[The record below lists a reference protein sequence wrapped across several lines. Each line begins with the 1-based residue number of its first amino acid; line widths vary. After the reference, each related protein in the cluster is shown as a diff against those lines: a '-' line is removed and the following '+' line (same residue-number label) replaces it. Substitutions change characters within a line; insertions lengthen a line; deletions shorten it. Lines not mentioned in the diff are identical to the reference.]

1 MPGDLHGVGD
11 RDWGSGAQAG
21 VAARPAADRADRADA
36 QGGAAVR
43 QAGRGCRGGHLRTA
57 GDRPADAGHGGADQ
71 TGYAGAGVLPA
82 GAHRHRRHAL
92 PGLEIPDHASRC
104 VGLGPSRA
112 DSGNA
117 ARRRAAGRPR
127 RHRRR
132 PDLQAGER
140 RPRDPGG
147 TLAQADLGGRAGTA
161 VQRAPGGDEPGRP
174 AAAAAVRAGGLR
186 SLAVRPAAGQT
197 GNHRALAGLGAQPA
211 DLSPDVRAGRGVRA
225 ALVAGAGSE
234 NPSAHAA
241 GGAVQLRAGGLA
253 SGGGATMKTRAVRV
267 GVIGCGY
274 WGPNLVRNF
283 ARHTGSQVQA
293 VCDRQ
298 FERAARVG
306 AEYRI
311 PVITDRHEEVLE
323 ARDLDLVIIA
333 TPSFS
338 HFELARQ
345 ALQAGKHVLVMKPL
359 TTRLD
364 HAEELCDL
372 AERNGVLL
380 AVDHTFVFTGAVR
393 RMRELIVGRE
403 IGELYYFDSVRINLG
418 LIQTDVNVIWDL
430 APHDVSIMDYLIAR
444 APVSVAATGA
454 SHGGSPTEN
463 MAYVTVRY
471 TGSLIGHVH
480 VNWLAAAK
488 VGRPIPG
495 GPKKKVIDDHI
506 ESTHPRHTHH

>member
-1 MPGDLHGVGD
+1 
-11 RDWGSGAQAG
+11 
-21 VAARPAADRADRADA
+21 
-36 QGGAAVR
+36 
-43 QAGRGCRGGHLRTA
+43 
-57 GDRPADAGHGGADQ
+57 
-71 TGYAGAGVLPA
+71 
-82 GAHRHRRHAL
+82 
-92 PGLEIPDHASRC
+92 
-104 VGLGPSRA
+104 
-112 DSGNA
+112 
-117 ARRRAAGRPR
+117 
-127 RHRRR
+127 
-132 PDLQAGER
+132 
-140 RPRDPGG
+140 
-147 TLAQADLGGRAGTA
+147 
-161 VQRAPGGDEPGRP
+161 
-174 AAAAAVRAGGLR
+174 
-186 SLAVRPAAGQT
+186 
-197 GNHRALAGLGAQPA
+197 
-211 DLSPDVRAGRGVRA
+211 
-225 ALVAGAGSE
+225 
-234 NPSAHAA
+234 
-241 GGAVQLRAGGLA
+241 
-253 SGGGATMKTRAVRV
+253 MKTRAVRV

-430 APHDVSIMDYLIAR
+430 APHDVSIMDYLIGR
-444 APVSVAATGA
+444 APVSVSATGA

-463 MAYVTVRY
+463 IAYVTVRY

-480 VNWLAAAK
+480 VNWLAPAK
-488 VGRPIPG
+488 VRRTILGGSKKMMIYDDMEPSEKLKIYDKGFTVAPDPSPENEYQLLISYRSGDMHAPQIDTREALAVETDNVIQAIGGRETLIADGRAGWRVVRILEAAQRSIVAGGEPIPVDG
-495 GPKKKVIDDHI
+495 TAV
-506 ESTHPRHTHH
+506 PRGR